1 MSHTKRITTYSD
13 KNKRRLF
20 ELDHVRWDDVQSISP
35 LCINFMSG
43 QIINH
48 PDGWQVFDGTSF
60 TPLSKIH
67 SQCEFFYPLKNKTPL
82 LSTKHIEDLG
92 HQFTKDA
99 LNYTHILF
107 HDEETGDYDLVD
119 MAFRPSPYDPE
130 EKVLVLTRRKS

>member
-20 ELDHVRWDDVQSISP
+20 ELDHVRWDEVHSISP
-35 LCINFMSG
+35 LRVTPMSG

-48 PDGWQVFDGTSF
+48 PHGWQVFDGTSF
-60 TPLSKIH
+60 TPLGKIH
-67 SQCEFFYPLKNKTPL
+67 SQCEFFYSLDNKTPL
-82 LSTKHIEDLG
+82 LSTKDIEDLG
-92 HQFTKDA
+92 RQFTKDGLDFA
-99 LNYTHILF
+99 GILF

-119 MAFRPSPYDPE
+119 MALRPSPYEPE